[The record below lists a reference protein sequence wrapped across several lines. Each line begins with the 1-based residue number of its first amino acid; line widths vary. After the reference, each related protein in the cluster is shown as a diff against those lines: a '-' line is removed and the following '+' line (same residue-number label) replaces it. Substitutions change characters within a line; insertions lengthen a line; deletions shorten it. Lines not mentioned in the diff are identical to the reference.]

1 MSSTLSLHEGL
12 CGSLVL
18 QLGSH
23 PSQGCGDHAAEA
35 IAVLQTV
42 TQKGGR
48 KWYCLHVDGIWV
60 CFKTGEGNDASGWKE
75 TERSQV
81 LISHP

>member
-1 MSSTLSLHEGL
+1 MKVCVVRWCSSWDPTH
-12 CGSLVL
+12 
-18 QLGSH
+18 H
-23 PSQGCGDHAAEA
+23 RGCGDHAAEA